1 MSIRR
6 TIYTLLILGMTA
18 TFGLSCS
25 HSHDDHDGEHKDV
38 AAARQTGTEAGHED
52 EITMSHEA
60 IELAGIKT
68 ETVAPA
74 PFSYV
79 IKTGGRIQSPSGMQG
94 VVTAK
99 ASGIVNFTNKTL
111 ATGTPVSAGQT
122 LFTISS
128 RGMEQSDGQQTAAI
142 NLQLAETELKR
153 AEELVKDN
161 LISKREYEKIRSNYA
176 NAKALAQGV
185 AVRGATGAVGASSP
199 VGGYITA
206 VNVSQGQ
213 FVNQGDLLATVSQ
226 NRRLHL
232 RADVSERQWENLGAI
247 TGANIVIP
255 GNDKG
260 AVDLSKLGF
269 RMVSSQMPDLTQS
282 HYVPVIMEFD
292 NPGSLRNGSVVE
304 VYLLSSP
311 RNGVISLPKSAII
324 EELGQHFVFAEVHDH
339 VYKRIPV
346 SIGTSDGIRVEIRS
360 GVKSG
365 DKIVTEGVQSVR
377 HAENGGKL
385 PAGHSHNH

>member
-185 AVRGATGAVGASSP
+185 AVRGATGALSLIHISEP
-199 VGGYITA
+199 T
-206 VNVSQGQ
+206 
-213 FVNQGDLLATVSQ
+213 
-226 NRRLHL
+226 RR
-232 RADVSERQWENLGAI
+232 
-247 TGANIVIP
+247 
-255 GNDKG
+255 
-260 AVDLSKLGF
+260 
-269 RMVSSQMPDLTQS
+269 
-282 HYVPVIMEFD
+282 
-292 NPGSLRNGSVVE
+292 
-304 VYLLSSP
+304 
-311 RNGVISLPKSAII
+311 
-324 EELGQHFVFAEVHDH
+324 
-339 VYKRIPV
+339 
-346 SIGTSDGIRVEIRS
+346 
-360 GVKSG
+360 
-365 DKIVTEGVQSVR
+365 
-377 HAENGGKL
+377 
-385 PAGHSHNH
+385 